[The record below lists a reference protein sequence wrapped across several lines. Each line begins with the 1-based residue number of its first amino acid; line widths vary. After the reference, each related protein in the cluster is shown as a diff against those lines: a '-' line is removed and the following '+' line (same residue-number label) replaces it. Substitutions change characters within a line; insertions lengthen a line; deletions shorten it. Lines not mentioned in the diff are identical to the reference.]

1 MTQLWAKEENGEL
14 VFSNKR
20 ELSNFLS
27 ENKGKTFSVTL
38 KRERGV
44 RSDSQ
49 NNSIHLYLSQVAR
62 ELINN
67 GHTLQDV
74 VEKIRKVEITPTTE
88 NLKEVVWREIQYAV
102 LKKRLTRGLSKTE
115 VNEVYEPLSMWL
127 AKEFQISLPFPS
139 EQTKNEESI

>member
-1 MTQLWAKEENGEL
+1 MHSFYCTAKEGTL
-14 VFSNKR
+14 IPSNKR
-20 ELSNFLS
+20 ELAQYL
-27 ENKGKTFSVTL
+27 EKHEGKTFFVQI

-67 GHTLQDV
+67 GYTLQDV

-102 LKKRLTRGLSKTE
+102 LKKRLTRELSKTE

-139 EQTKNEESI
+139 EQTKNEEV